1 MILKYSSQLLLSV
14 LIAIT
19 IINYC
24 ESSID
29 KNKEI
34 LDSDN
39 SRLQIECTIGMFN
52 VIVDGLDVFGQ
63 DVHVKYRLLLNGT
76 SFDLVSH
83 TLVDYL
89 NTCLKQVIFRG
100 YSLATARYTYSYYV
114 ARESDNFTTTMSH
127 VVGNLDA
134 LANYD
139 FQVGYQLIDSVFSQV
154 YVTNDRL
161 TTCFGPPL
169 NPSNVAATLYYNASF
184 LIHWNEPPVVYNS
197 PPVCYYIVSLQY
209 EFFLD
214 LFAFIDLVSILIKII
229 CYSYFGY

>member
-1 MILKYSSQLLLSV
+1 MILKYSSQLLLSI

-19 IINYC
+19 IINNC

-63 DVHVKYRLLLNGT
+63 EVHVKYRLLLNGT
-76 SFDLVSH
+76 SFDLISH

-100 YSLATARYTYSYYV
+100 YSLATARYTYSYYI

-127 VVGNLDA
+127 VVGDLDA

-169 NPSNVAATLYYNASF
+169 NPANVTSTLYYNASF

-197 PPVCYYIVSLQY
+197 PPVCYYIVTLQY
-209 EFFLD
+209 DFFR
-214 LFAFIDLVSILIKII
+214 FICI
-229 CYSYFGY
+229 Y